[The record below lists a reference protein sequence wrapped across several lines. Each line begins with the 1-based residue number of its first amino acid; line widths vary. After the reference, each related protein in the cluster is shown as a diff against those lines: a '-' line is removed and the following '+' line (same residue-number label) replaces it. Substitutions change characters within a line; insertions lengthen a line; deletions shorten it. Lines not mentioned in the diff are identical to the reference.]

1 MVRRRPTTL
10 DDIAEV
16 AGVSRS
22 TVWFVL
28 SDSGR
33 VSDKTRAH
41 VRQVAEDM
49 KYVVNVGARNLRNAR
64 AGAIGVYLPESTSGL
79 AYYMDFI
86 FGVIDVASRNEVSV
100 TVLPEGR
107 TKAHQVSHVDGYIL
121 VDPPDDDATVLSILN
136 GKLPVVSGER
146 SPSGAPAPDAVVG
159 SDHANGMRE
168 LLEHLSTSG
177 AQRPALIV
185 GPANTAW
192 VRDIRHAYLEWCEAR
207 DVAPV
212 LADSAE
218 RLSADDIR
226 SVTREL
232 LSSDPV
238 PDAIISTPDGSA
250 VGVVSTARSM
260 GIVIGT
266 ELLVAGYA
274 DGLAM
279 EMADP
284 AITAVDLSPR
294 AFGARC
300 ATRLFEV
307 IDSSRDAEFPEEAF
321 PIAVIPRDSTSRRR

>member
-28 SDSGR
+28 SNSGR
-33 VSDKTRAH
+33 VSEKTREH
-41 VRQVAEDM
+41 VRRVADEM

-64 AGAIGVYLPESTSGL
+64 AGAIGVYLPESTNGL

-100 TVLPEGR
+100 TILPEGR

-146 SPSGAPAPDAVVG
+146 PPAGAPTPDAVVW
-159 SDHANGMRE
+159 SDHANGMHE
-168 LLEHLSTSG
+168 LLAHLSASG
-177 AQRPALIV
+177 ASRPALIV

-192 VRDIRHAYLEWCEAR
+192 VRDVRYAYLEWCAAR
-207 DVAPV
+207 GVEPL

-218 RLSADDIR
+218 RLSSEDIR
-226 SVTREL
+226 RVTREL
-232 LSSDPV
+232 LTSDPA

-250 VGVVSTARSM
+250 VGVVSTARAM
-260 GIVIGT
+260 GVEVGS

-284 AITAVDLSPR
+284 AITALDLSPR

-307 IDSSRDAEFPEEAF
+307 IDSSRDAEFPAEPF
-321 PIAVIPRDSTSRRR
+321 PIAVISRESSVRSR